1 VPGSVVKRK
10 AQEQIEHIEATTGR
24 KPGKREIKD
33 IREDA
38 LLALLPMAFTKQS
51 SVQVWIDLASR
62 LLMTDAGSQAKADE
76 VITALVS
83 ALPGLPLTLLQ
94 TTVSPQVAMT
104 QWLTAESPEEWPVRL
119 SVEREC
125 ELKSNDEEKSVVKF
139 TRHNLLNDEIRHH
152 VAQGKLPV
160 KLALSWDGRVA
171 FVLTEALQLKKVS
184 FLEGVF
190 DGTSASK
197 EDGFDADV
205 AIATGEL
212 GRLIPDLI
220 DALGGEMPQTAAASS
235 APPTA

>member
-1 VPGSVVKRK
+1 MKSRD
-10 AQEQIEHIEATTGR
+10 ELT
-24 KPGKREIKD
+24 RE
-33 IREDA
+33 R
-38 LLALLPMAFTKQS
+38 FR
-51 SVQVWIDLASR
+51 VR
-62 LLMTDAGSQAKADE
+62 
-76 VITALVS
+76 
-83 ALPGLPLTLLQ
+83 LPGDDRD
-94 TTVSPQVAMT
+94 
-104 QWLTAESPEEWPVRL
+104 WLATGEPPAVF
-119 SVEREC
+119 SVDREC

-190 DGTSASK
+190 DGTSAGK

-212 GRLIPDLI
+212 RSLIPDLI
-220 DALGGEMPQTAAASS
+220 EALGGESERGMGAAPASDSSPATAQPTRASS
-235 APPTA
+235 AGTVTGPATAPPDTDPDSAPF